1 MEHHVTVHPYCD
13 ICGKELSNEET
24 EKNQEFENYEFP
36 ICDECFRDAM
46 NKIIYILD
54 K

>member
-1 MEHHVTVHPYCD
+1 MEHNVTVHPYCD
-13 ICGKELSNEET
+13 ICGKELSIEET

-46 NKIIYILD
+46 NKIVYILD